1 VKLLLVYLP
10 SFILTDEQRLLDT
23 MRSLVMLENEKVTL
37 ETEIHT
43 VFTAVNDIDAG
54 ARPHSFKS
62 TTFVSPQTCAF
73 CNKSIW
79 GLGASG
85 KGFVCTGMPLQVIG

>member
-1 VKLLLVYLP
+1 MRA
-10 SFILTDEQRLLDT
+10 LTI
-23 MRSLVMLENEKVTL
+23 LENEKTTL

-43 VFTAVNDIDAG
+43 VFSAVRDIDAG

-62 TTFVSPQTCAF
+62 TSFVSPTTCQF

-79 GLGASG
+79 GLAGG
-85 KGFVCTGMPLQVIG
+85 KGFICTGVRSTLIY

>member
-1 VKLLLVYLP
+1 M
-10 SFILTDEQRLLDT
+10 LDA

-85 KGFVCTGMPLQVIG
+85 KGFVCTGMPL